1 MITFAC
7 PLETLL
13 YIQDDI
19 EDCGWMCTIDDGDGI
34 VVTGEEHVL
43 VSIHYGPNLLEATS
57 YPNAEECPDGN
68 YSLEDFLK
76 ELELD

>member
-13 YIQDDI
+13 CVQDDI
-19 EDCGWMCTIDDGDGI
+19 EDCGWLCTIDDGNDVK

-43 VSIHYGPNLLEATS
+43 VTIHYGLNVLETIS
-57 YPNAEECPDGN
+57 
-68 YSLEDFLK
+68 
-76 ELELD
+76 